1 MLTYSSDRHSELNT
15 ARWYYQM
22 SRTMR
27 RYANK
32 GYGSM
37 SAATRHWNIAR
48 ARLIRAIKGTKPAER
63 YDADLTTTIA
73 GIPCGIVITYY
84 SAPKPWRQ
92 HTFKGAGPGDC
103 DPPED
108 EDVEFFVIDRKGYPA
123 EWLER
128 KADYQDLKQWVLEN
142 IS

>member
-84 SAPKPWRQ
+84 SAPRRNNWGHPDNRL
-92 HTFKGAGPGDC
+92 PD
-103 DPPED
+103 DPA
-108 EDVEFFVIDRKGYPA
+108 DVEFFVVDRTGYPA
-123 EWLER
+123 AWLER
-128 KADYQDLKQWVLEN
+128 KTDYPALKAWVLDN
-142 IS
+142 VQ